1 MISVLSGNG
10 PLLVGPIPLDQRVN
24 LANCVAYYDFK
35 NVNSYPGS
43 GTAVTDLSNRANN
56 GTITVVGTG
65 TYAFG
70 TDRQRKLVFNT
81 AAISG
86 NNNVAVLSASSLTD
100 FGVGTGDFALEVWV
114 KFNELRTSG
123 DNSAAAILGLD
134 NAAGVIAAR
143 IIMEGANPPNR
154 FICAVGASAVIT
166 SAANSMVVNTW
177 YHLVF
182 TRIGTACTFYINGA
196 SAGTATSSA
205 SGNANGR
212 LTAGVNA
219 SNASRK
225 VIGDYGAIRVYK
237 GRGLTAAEVSKNY
250 NLERIYYI

>member
-1 MISVLSGNG
+1 MISILSGTG

-81 AAISG
+81 AAIAG
-86 NNNVAVLSASSLTD
+86 NNNAAVLSASALTD
-100 FGVGTGDFALEVWV
+100 FGFGTGDFAIECWI
-114 KFNELRTSG
+114 KMNELRTTS
-123 DNSAAAILGLD
+123 DNSAAAV
-134 NAAGVIAAR
+134 AETGVSGAR
-143 IIMEGANPPNR
+143 IITDTVISPARLLYQLGGST
-154 FICAVGASAVIT
+154 IISSTASSIAI
-166 SAANSMVVNTW
+166 NTW
-177 YHLVF
+177 YHVVF
-182 TRIGTACTFYINGA
+182 SRIGTACTTFLNGV
-196 SAGTATSSA
+196 SNGTATSSA
-205 SGNANGR
+205 NAGANGR

-219 SNASRK
+219 ANAARR
-225 VIGDYGAIRVYK
+225 INGDYGAIRVYK

>member
-1 MISVLSGNG
+1 MYKALSGSGTNIVQ
-10 PLLVGPIPLDQRVN
+10 VGSNIPSEIINKAN
-24 LANCVAYYDFK
+24 LVAYYDFK
-35 NVNSYPGS
+35 NPTCYPGS

-86 NNNVAVLSASSLTD
+86 SNNVSVLSTAGLAD
-100 FGVGTGDFALEVWV
+100 FGIGTGSFAIECWI
-114 KFNELRTSG
+114 KFNALRTT
-123 DNSAAAILGLD
+123 DDTSAAAVAETGTS
-134 NAAGVIAAR
+134 GVR
-143 IIMEGANPPNR
+143 IITDTVLSPARLLYQIGGST
-154 FICAVGASAVIT
+154 IISGTASSIAI
-166 SAANSMVVNTW
+166 NTW
-177 YHLVF
+177 YHVVF
-182 TRIGTACTFYINGA
+182 SRIGTACTTFLNGV
-196 SAGTATSSA
+196 SNGTATSSA
-205 SGNANGR
+205 NAGANGR

-219 SNASRK
+219 ANAARR
-225 VIGDYGAIRVYK
+225 INGDYGAIRVYK